1 MKIRDA
7 NDSDRDFIMEKTLK
21 EWGDEVVVVH
31 NTIYRPYLLNA
42 FIAETVEKKVGML
55 TYFIHE
61 DSFEIVTII
70 VFTQR
75 KAVGTKLIN
84 QAKALCMERGLK
96 RLWLI
101 TTNDNVPAIK
111 FYKKIGF
118 SVKTVHHG
126 AVEYARRLKPTIPI
140 TGHNGT
146 EIRDEIEMEMIL

>member
-1 MKIRDA
+1 MKIRNA
-7 NDSDRDFIMEKTLK
+7 NDADRDFIRKKTSK
-21 EWGDEVVVVH
+21 EWGDEVIVVH
-31 NTIYRPYLLNA
+31 NTIYRPYLLDA
-42 FIAETVEKKVGML
+42 FIAETAEKKVGML

-84 QAKALCMERGLK
+84 QAKALCRERGLK

-101 TTNDNVPAIK
+101 TTNDNEPAIK

-118 SVKTVHHG
+118 KVKAVHSG
-126 AVEYARRLKPTIPI
+126 AVEYARKLKPTIPI
-140 TGHNGT
+140 TGYNGI